1 MNKVKRVS
9 IGMFV
14 ALVVSGYLFADNRDN
29 KQKEEKMDGKS
40 IMEVIHRRSSIRSY
54 TDQPVDKEILETLVR
69 AGMAAPSAMNKQ
81 PWQFIIIDD
90 AALLQELGEIPTSGM
105 VKKAPA
111 AILVCGDMQKAGE
124 GWLQEYWIQDC
135 SAASQNILLAVTQ
148 LGLGAVWTSVYP
160 APERIKKVSELL
172 NLPEH
177 IIPLNIIPVG
187 YPSRDEQPK
196 DKWKP
201 ENVRWNRW

>member
-1 MNKVKRVS
+1 MNKVKRLS

-14 ALVVSGYLFADNRDN
+14 VLVVSGYLFADNRDN

-40 IMEVIHRRSSIRSY
+40 TMEVIRQRSSIRSY
-54 TDQPVDKEILETLVR
+54 MDQPVDKEILETLVW

-135 SAASQNILLAVTQ
+135 SAASQNILLAVTH